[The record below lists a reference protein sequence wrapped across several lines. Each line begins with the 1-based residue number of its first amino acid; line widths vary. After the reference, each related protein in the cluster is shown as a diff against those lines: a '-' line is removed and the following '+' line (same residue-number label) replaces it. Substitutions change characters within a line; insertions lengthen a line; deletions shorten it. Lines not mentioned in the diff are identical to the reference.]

1 MFVGNDVEIID
12 HCFLLLNAE
21 EFTIP
26 AAPVQTVHPD
36 NGVGAY
42 MITTATLFQ
51 KEPIRIQFRAMF
63 GLGAE
68 RARLMREHSVEN
80 HALRQLIVRL
90 ETVSRFMPT
99 TAILLSLLRKVLKE
113 TLN

>member
-1 MFVGNDVEIID
+1 MHVKHV
-12 HCFLLLNAE
+12 A
-21 EFTIP
+21 IP

-51 KEPIRIQFRAMF
+51 REPIRIQFRAMF

-68 RARLMREHSVEN
+68 RARLLQEHSVEN
-80 HALRQLIVRL
+80 HALRRLIVRL